1 MQKNK
6 KMKKNNDTLSPKLW
20 KATKIALIILFISAV
35 GLFLYFFQPD
45 LFNFQAAE
53 APAPIISEEH
63 VLEENICPDCVR
75 RNLDGIMVLPEVANL
90 RPFAVIIDNFQ
101 LARPQ
106 FGLAAAS
113 LVYEAPVEG
122 GVTRYLAIFDPESAP
137 AEIGPV
143 RSARTYFL
151 NWAKELGATFVHVGG
166 SPDALEAAKKIAKS
180 DLNEFYKGEYFW
192 RSSKLVAPHNVLT
205 SKEKLNTY
213 RLDYKESGAEFK
225 PWQFKEASTSSEE
238 VIRSIN
244 LKYPNEYAVLWEY
257 NKDNNLYE
265 RYLDNKAHLD
275 ASSEKIT
282 ANNLIIHLASF
293 KVIDDDLRLEMSSAL
308 SGQALLCQDGNCLLG
323 KWQKDS
329 PTSRTK
335 YYYKSGEEFIF
346 NAGKT
351 WIEVIEDFKYLKY

>member
-1 MQKNK
+1 MRKDNE
-6 KMKKNNDTLSPKLW
+6 TLSPKLW
-20 KATKIALIILFISAV
+20 RITKVSLAILFISAV

-45 LFNFQAAE
+45 LFNFK
-53 APAPIISEEH
+53 IKEEQPP
-63 VLEENICPDCVR
+63 VITEEYTPEENICPSCVR

-90 RPFAVIIDNFQ
+90 RPFAVVIDNFQ

-106 FGLAAAS
+106 IGLASAS

-137 AEIGPV
+137 TEIGPV

-166 SPDALEAAKKIAKS
+166 SPDALEAAKRIAKS

-205 SKEKLNTY
+205 SKNKLNAY

-225 PWQFKEASTSSEE
+225 PWQFKEAATSSEE
-238 VIRSIN
+238 IIHSIN

-275 ASSEKIT
+275 ASSERIT

-308 SGQALLCQDGNCLLG
+308 SGQALLCQDGNCHLG

-329 PTSRTK
+329 QTNRAK
-335 YYYKSGEEFIF
+335 YYYNSGDDFIF